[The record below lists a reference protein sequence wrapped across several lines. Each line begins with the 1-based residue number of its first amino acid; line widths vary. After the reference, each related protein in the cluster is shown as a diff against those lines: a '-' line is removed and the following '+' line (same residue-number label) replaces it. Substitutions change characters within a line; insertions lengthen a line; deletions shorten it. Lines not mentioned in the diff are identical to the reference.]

1 MSELC
6 SFLRLNN
13 VALMNISHF
22 VYQSVNR
29 HLSCFYIFTIVNNT
43 SLHTNVQYLFEPLL
57 SILLGINL
65 GVELLD
71 HVEILCLTHEE
82 PLNFST
88 AAVPILHSYPAVHR
102 GSNFSSASSTFIFL
116 SCAWGDDFL
125 FVVYNR

>member
-43 SLHTNVQYLFEPLL
+43 SLHTNVQYLFELLL
-57 SILLGINL
+57 SILLVMYLEI
-65 GVELLD
+65 ELL
-71 HVEILCLTHEE
+71 HHMVILSLT
-82 PLNFST
+82 
-88 AAVPILHSYPAVHR
+88 Y
-102 GSNFSSASSTFIFL
+102 
-116 SCAWGDDFL
+116 
-125 FVVYNR
+125 